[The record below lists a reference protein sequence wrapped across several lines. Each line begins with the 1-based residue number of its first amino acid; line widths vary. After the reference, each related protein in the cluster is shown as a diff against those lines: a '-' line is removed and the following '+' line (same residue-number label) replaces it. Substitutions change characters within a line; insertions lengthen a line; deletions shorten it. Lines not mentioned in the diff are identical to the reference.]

1 MELILLEDVEGLG
14 KRGQTVK
21 VAHGY
26 ARNYLLP
33 LGKAVASAGAG
44 ARIFQE
50 EVRRRGAREN
60 KMRKAAERLAGE
72 LAGVSCTIAVKAGE
86 DDKLFGAVTA
96 ADIAELLK
104 KQGYQIDKRKI
115 MLEEPLKVL
124 GVYTVA
130 IKLFQDVDAQ
140 IKVWVVSE

>member
-1 MELILLEDVEGLG
+1 MEIILLEDVEGLG
-14 KRGQTVK
+14 KRGETVK

-33 LGKAVASAGAG
+33 LGKGVVSTGAG

-60 KMRKAAERLAGE
+60 KMHKSAERLAAE

-96 ADIAELLK
+96 ADVAELLK
-104 KQGYQIDKRKI
+104 KQGYEIDKRKI
-115 MLEEPLKVL
+115 MLEEPLKTL
-124 GVYTVA
+124 GVYTVS
-130 IKLFQDVDAQ
+130 IKLFQDVDAK

>member
-1 MELILLEDVEGLG
+1 MEIILLEDVEGLG
-14 KRGQTVK
+14 KRGETVK

-33 LGKAVASAGAG
+33 LGKGVASAGAG

-50 EVRRRGAREN
+50 EVKRRGAREN
-60 KMRKAAERLAGE
+60 KMHKSAERLAAE
-72 LAGVSCTIAVKAGE
+72 LTGVSCTIAVKAGE

-104 KQGYQIDKRKI
+104 KQGYEIDKRKI
-115 MLEEPLKVL
+115 MLEEPLKTL
-124 GVYTVA
+124 GVYTVS

>member
-1 MELILLEDVEGLG
+1 MEIILLEDVEGLG

-33 LGKAVASAGAG
+33 LGKAVASTGAG

-50 EVRRRGAREN
+50 ELRRRGAREN
-60 KMRKAAERLAGE
+60 KMHKAAERLAAE

-96 ADIAELLK
+96 GDIAELLK
-104 KQGYQIDKRKI
+104 KQGYEIDKRKV

-124 GVYTVA
+124 GVYTVP
-130 IKLFQDVDAQ
+130 IKLFQDVDAHV
-140 IKVWVVSE
+140 KVWVVSE

>member
-1 MELILLEDVEGLG
+1 MEIILLEDVQGLG
-14 KRGQTVK
+14 KRGETVK

-33 LGKAVASAGAG
+33 LGKGVVSAGAG

-60 KMRKAAERLAGE
+60 KMHKSAERLAAE

-96 ADIAELLK
+96 ADVAELLK
-104 KQGYQIDKRKI
+104 KQGYEIDKRKI
-115 MLEEPLKVL
+115 MLEEPLKTL
-124 GVYTVA
+124 GVYTVS
-130 IKLFQDVDAQ
+130 IKLFKDVDAK